1 MNLHSIVAPY
11 VGAINPPVSVT
22 VRMSTGY
29 TTNANGTRVP
39 SYAAPATILAQI
51 QMLTAKDLRQIEGLN
66 LQGTLKSIYVNG
78 PLSDVVRPSI
88 QGGDLVTLPDGTVWL
103 IKQVLENWNLTAGWT
118 KAVMVL
124 QNDAAVQPPIT

>member
-1 MNLHSIVAPY
+1 MNLHQIVSGY
-11 VGAINPPVSVT
+11 VGAVNPPIPVQVQ
-22 VRMSTGY
+22 MSTGY
-29 TTNANGTRVP
+29 ATAANGARAP
-39 SYAAPATILAQI
+39 SYAPAIIITAQV
-51 QMLTAKDLRQIEGLN
+51 QALTAKDLRQIEGLN

-78 PLSDVVRPSI
+78 AISDAVRPSL

-103 IKQVLENWNLTAGWT
+103 IKQVLEGWNLTAGWT